1 MLPDAPQVDAPRR
14 VVVAVTPPGSVAELY
29 REAGAVVVAPGESVV
44 SDILG
49 QVRSSR
55 AQELILLPNGLLDRR
70 QLVSVERATH
80 AFEQTFT
87 IVPTSRLVSGIAALS
102 VHDPEA
108 PIGVAAYTMTEAAAA
123 MRTAIVATPTHS
135 VEEATEAAC
144 RRLLAD
150 GGEHVILLTGTE
162 VDVDKLDAALDVDV
176 MAFPADGLGHLVEIG
191 VE

>member
-1 MLPDAPQVDAPRR
+1 
-14 VVVAVTPPGSVAELY
+14 
-29 REAGAVVVAPGESVV
+29 V
-44 SDILG
+44 SRILS

-87 IVPTSRLVSGIAALS
+87 IVPTGRLVTGIAALS
-102 VHDPEA
+102 VHDADA
-108 PIGVAAYTMTEAAAA
+108 PIGVAAYTMTEAATA
-123 MRTAIVATPTHS
+123 MRTDIVPTTLNGS
-135 VEEATEAAC
+135 VEDAVSGICRDMLAT
-144 RRLLAD
+144 

-162 VDVDKLDAALDVDV
+162 VDVEKLSEDLGVEV
-176 MAFPADGLGHLVEIG
+176 LAFPADGLGHLVEIG